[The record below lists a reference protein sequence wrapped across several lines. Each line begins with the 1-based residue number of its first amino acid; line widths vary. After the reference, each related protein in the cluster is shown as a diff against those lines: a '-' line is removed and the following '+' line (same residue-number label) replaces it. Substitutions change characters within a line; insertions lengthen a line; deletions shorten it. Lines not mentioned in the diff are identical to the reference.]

1 MATIQNTGF
10 DKLHRHVR
18 KKILVTFHGL
28 APSQLLGRFVGPKV
42 LLNSIPKAG
51 THLLERALDQFPL
64 IRNAGQK
71 TLMAPQELENHILQK
86 ILSIKKGQFLN
97 AHLQAHPLL
106 LQKLSESD
114 IKILLMI
121 RDPRD
126 VALSRVKY
134 VVNIDRTHKTTHYL
148 AGLKDDNERLE
159 ASIRGIPGI
168 LLPVH
173 EIFERFAPWLEHPN
187 VIICRFEDLVGESG
201 GGNKNR
207 QIQLVKKLILF
218 LELEVEEKKIELIA
232 DKIFSPKSS
241 TFNKGAIGGW
251 KNIFNTN
258 HKKMFLDTGREILE
272 LYGYGANGE

>member
-134 VVNIDRTHKTTHYL
+134 VVNIDRTHKTTH
-148 AGLKDDNERLE
+148 
-159 ASIRGIPGI
+159 
-168 LLPVH
+168 
-173 EIFERFAPWLEHPN
+173 
-187 VIICRFEDLVGESG
+187 
-201 GGNKNR
+201 
-207 QIQLVKKLILF
+207 
-218 LELEVEEKKIELIA
+218 
-232 DKIFSPKSS
+232 
-241 TFNKGAIGGW
+241 
-251 KNIFNTN
+251 
-258 HKKMFLDTGREILE
+258 
-272 LYGYGANGE
+272 